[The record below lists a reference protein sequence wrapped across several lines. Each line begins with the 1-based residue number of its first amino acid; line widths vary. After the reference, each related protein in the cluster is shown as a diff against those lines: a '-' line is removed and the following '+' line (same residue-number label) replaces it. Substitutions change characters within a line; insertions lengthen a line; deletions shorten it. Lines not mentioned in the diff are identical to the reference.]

1 MVFQISVFVL
11 NSLIFIQTDQ
21 DLRALAFSLGL
32 ETDGSEED

>member
-11 NSLIFIQTDQ
+11 NSLTFIQTDQ
-21 DLRALAFSLGL
+21 DLRAKPFGLGS